1 MQELSEHKTGHE
13 KLDDSI
19 RNTISSAFQQVGYSE
34 KEKTLLRDIRF
45 VREGGKSHN
54 ADMVA
59 YSSSLRQDAD
69 TAVISVK
76 GTENADKI
84 QFDSEISPFRA
95 LATPVIVLAEYTK
108 IRGMAEPR
116 VRAVGLCK
124 DAATFK
130 REKTKSNIIPLSRF
144 EEYLRDKQQFFTPR
158 RLEKAKLVPEQLMLF
173 DVAPDLIK
181 QAIKI
186 ADKELVDRFEKGVR
200 EVIASITEKDKQR
213 VINAAISVLGA
224 RILRDRL
231 KENWPLSSGAI
242 TFLSSAKNSLPG
254 YFDISN
260 EIGGKLDP
268 ILKQLHSAFD
278 FSQVSL
284 DMVGKFYESAFVTK
298 ELRDEWGIHYTKS
311 LLARTLLRRMPIE
324 ELPPDNR
331 IIADPTCGSGSLLTA
346 GYERLANA
354 AYLSIFQNER
364 HQKLVG
370 SIFGNDRDPFAAEIT
385 RMTLMLF
392 HPPHKNNWKVTHLDA
407 EKDNFGRKWI
417 RKIKVTP
424 TIIVANP
431 PFGGKSGGASNTA
444 KPRTRHQRDRSALIL
459 NHCLDILPEGGLL
472 GIILTETVLD
482 QILEKST
489 RHRIIQ
495 QCQILEQWDIPV
507 GQEGWFDKVNRPAMA
522 WILRKTIPSS
532 NKIYVRS
539 LSDAPSLGR
548 NAKLQGTIQID
559 VTNPPEHLVPTVFND
574 ILSEM
579 EMSPNRIDDYYIA
592 INGFQAN
599 RSSIT
604 KNKLQESHPWS
615 GTNVRGTD
623 QYSDF
628 SGGSAGWLELIDD
641 NLRKGRTRKKLRKYI
656 DQNDPHVMLRANR
669 NVPLFKYKISSIT
682 LVDVPYGSRKVV
694 APSENFHVTF
704 SRSNDKHTKDKYIY
718 ALWAVLN
725 HSLASLWFHERLRG
739 PKIPIPTYKKF
750 PLPKDWNLENIQSL
764 SSIAK
769 KLINAKRKTYSKSL
783 LNLHDSSMIEEMV
796 KKIDDTIY
804 QMYAVTK
811 SDRRRIEA
819 WFGGEQRPLL
829 KGIRQSKKSDKTNNN
844 DSRINYEVPE
854 WETTCETLELRFK
867 DNLIRLV
874 IDGLMDDSEDIK
886 SAEDG
891 IWLKIIPAM
900 PGWLLEK
907 RAVGWVELTTDS
919 AKRLKQSP
927 EKYIVGFHLH
937 KNAYKTQDEIDK
949 DLQSILDAEINKA
962 EANG

>member
-1 MQELSEHKTGHE
+1 MQEPSDQKTEHE
-13 KLDDSI
+13 KLNDFI

-34 KEKTLLRDIRF
+34 KEKTLLCDIRF
-45 VREGGKSHN
+45 VGEGGKSHN

-76 GTENADKI
+76 GTENTDKI

-95 LATPVIVLAEYTK
+95 LATPVIVLAEYKK

-130 REKTKSNIIPLSRF
+130 REKAKSKIIPLSRF

-231 KENWPLSSGAI
+231 KENWPLSSGVI
-242 TFLSSAKNSLPG
+242 TFLSSAKNFLPG
-254 YFDISN
+254 YFDIPTK
-260 EIGGKLDP
+260 IAGKLDP

-284 DMVGKFYESAFVTK
+284 DMVGKFYASAFVTK
-298 ELRDEWGIHYTKS
+298 ELRDKWGIHYTKS

-324 ELPPDNR
+324 ELHPDKR

-354 AYLSIFQNER
+354 AYLRIPQDER
-364 HQKLVG
+364 HQKLVE
-370 SIFGNDRDPFAAEIT
+370 SIFGNDRDQFASEVT

-407 EKDNFGRKWI
+407 EKDNFGRRWTKEI
-417 RKIKVTP
+417 GVTP

-482 QILEKST
+482 QQLVKTT
-489 RHRIIQ
+489 RNRVLKE
-495 QCQILEQWDIPV
+495 CQIIEQWDIPV
-507 GQEGWFDKVNRPAMA
+507 GWFDNVNRPAMA
-522 WILRKTIPSS
+522 WVLRKMASS
-532 NKIYVRS
+532 SKTVYIRS
-539 LSDAPSLGR
+539 LSDVPSLGR
-548 NAKLQGTIQID
+548 EAKLHGTIQID
-559 VTNPPEHLVPTVFND
+559 VPNPPENLVPTVFDD
-574 ILSEM
+574 ILSKM

-599 RSSIT
+599 KSSIT

-615 GTNVRGTD
+615 GTNVRGTTP
-623 QYSDF
+623 YSDF
-628 SGGSAGWLELIDD
+628 SGGSAEWLELIDD
-641 NLRKGRTRKKLRKYI
+641 NLRKGRTREKLRKYI
-656 DQNDPHVMLRANR
+656 DQNEPMVMLRANR
-669 NVPLFKYKISSIT
+669 NAPWTYKWSSVALI
-682 LVDVPYGSRKVV
+682 DIPDNSRKVV
-694 APSENFHVTF
+694 APSESFDATF
-704 SRSNDKHTKDKYIY
+704 SKSESEIDKKNYTY

-725 HSLASLWFHERLRG
+725 HSLSSLWFHERLRVQ
-739 PKIPIPTYKKF
+739 KIPIKNYREKF
-750 PLPKDWNLENIQSL
+750 PLPSNWNIEKIQSL
-764 SSIAK
+764 ASIAK
-769 KLINAKRKTYSKSL
+769 KLIDAKRNMSSKPLHEPRDNLKIKT
-783 LNLHDSSMIEEMV
+783 IV
-796 KKIDDTIY
+796 KKIDDVIY
-804 QMYAVTK
+804 RMYEITK
-811 SDRRRIEA
+811 SDRSRIEA

-829 KGIRQSKKSDKTNNN
+829 KGIWQSKKPDKINNN
-844 DSRINYEVPE
+844 GSRINYEVPE

-874 IDGLMDDSEDIK
+874 IDGLMDDSEDIE

-891 IWLKIIPAM
+891 IWLKIIPAT

-907 RAVGWVELTTDS
+907 GAVGWVELTTDS

-949 DLQSILDAEINKA
+949 GLLLIPEMEMKKA
-962 EANG
+962 VDE